1 MRYPP
6 RFSHLA
12 TRSVV
17 VTKLSPMCA
26 LAHDAEDGEAQER
39 LDRGLKGPLL
49 DELLTATWKELTS
62 APGRPGDEEL
72 LEQIAA
78 ALKKRG
84 EKPGNTA
91 HVTPGWNAFFV
102 LVDVRGGV
110 AGDAA
115 RRVLETD
122 EGKKRVAAGM
132 AEAARHLAGE
142 LLRLK

>member
-1 MRYPP
+1 MRFPP

-17 VTKLSPMCA
+17 VTKLAPMCA
-26 LAHDAEDGEAQER
+26 LAHDADDDEASER

-49 DELLTATWKELTS
+49 DDLLAACWQQLTS
-62 APGRPGDEEL
+62 APERPSDDAV
-72 LEQIAA
+72 LEQVAA
-78 ALKKRG
+78 ALKKHG
-84 EKPGNTA
+84 GKPGKTA
-91 HVTPGWNAFFV
+91 SVTPGWNAFLV

-132 AEAARHLAGE
+132 VEVARHLATE
-142 LLRLK
+142 LTRK